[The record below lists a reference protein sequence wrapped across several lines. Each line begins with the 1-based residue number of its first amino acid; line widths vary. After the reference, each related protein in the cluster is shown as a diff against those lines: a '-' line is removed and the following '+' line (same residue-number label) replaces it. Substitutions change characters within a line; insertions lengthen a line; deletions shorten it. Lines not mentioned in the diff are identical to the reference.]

1 MRRKVLILGIGAG
14 NPDFTTVQAI
24 DAKGHVTLF
33 FIPNKGMKTDELA
46 RVRAEIIECYVRG
59 RPFRTAPFR
68 EPARS
73 DDTAAA
79 DLRLG
84 GLSIEAVDASEAGAF
99 LVWSERSLYETVQ
112 RILRQ
117 LRSMGGFELDHEV
130 IPGNSDIQA
139 LAPAHKVALC
149 NIGRSILTATG
160 RCIASSFPNNAE
172 STVFMLDASDQLDA
186 PAGDMHWT
194 LYAGMPDDVLVS
206 GRLRDIVDELERVRE
221 EALQGRGWIVEAM
234 LRKKDPNSAS

>member
-1 MRRKVLILGIGAG
+1 M
-14 NPDFTTVQAI
+14 QAI

-33 FIPNKGMKTDELA
+33 FIPNKGTKKDELA

-68 EPARS
+68 EPARN

-79 DLRLG
+79 GLRLG

-99 LVWSERSLYETVQ
+99 LVWSDRPLYEPAQ

-117 LRSMGGFELDHEV
+117 LRSMGGFELDYEV
-130 IPGNSDIQA
+130 ISGNSDIQA
-139 LAPAHKVALC
+139 LTTAHKVALC

-160 RCIASSFPNNAE
+160 RCMTGSFPNNAD
-172 STVFMLDASDQLDA
+172 SIVFMLDAANRSDR
-186 PAGDMHWT
+186 PDMHWT
-194 LYAGMPDDVLVS
+194 LYAGMPDELLVS
-206 GRLRDIVDELERVRE
+206 GKLREIVDELERVRDG
-221 EALQGRGWIVEAM
+221 ALRGRGWFIEGL
-234 LRKKDPNSAS
+234 LRKKGGPMDKPLSRTGGMANGDRTL